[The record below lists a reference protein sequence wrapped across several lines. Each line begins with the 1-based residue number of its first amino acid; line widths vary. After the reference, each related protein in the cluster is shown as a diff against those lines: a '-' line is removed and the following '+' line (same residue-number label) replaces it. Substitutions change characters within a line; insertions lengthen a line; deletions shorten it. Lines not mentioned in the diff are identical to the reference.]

1 MDIAQFEIVYKTY
14 QPALVNF
21 AFFYLKNEQEA
32 TDTVQEVFMTIWEK
46 KDTFL
51 DTKNPKAYLMT
62 SVKNRCLNK
71 LTRKKIEQNSVDI
84 LDDIIISPDTTLSN
98 IEAKQMEAKIK
109 TLLNNLPDK
118 CKEIFILSR
127 FEQLSYKEIA
137 GLLDVSVK
145 TVENQISNA
154 LKMLRKNL
162 FTFLALAFSILQS
175 TIKNLWG

>member
-1 MDIAQFEIVYKTY
+1 
-14 QPALVNF
+14 
-21 AFFYLKNEQEA
+21 
-32 TDTVQEVFMTIWEK
+32 
-46 KDTFL
+46 
-51 DTKNPKAYLMT
+51 MT

-84 LDDIIISPDTTLSN
+84 LDDIVISPDTTLSN
-98 IEAKQMEAKIK
+98 IEAKEMEAKIK

-154 LKMLRKNL
+154 LKMLRKICLL
-162 FTFLALAFSILQS
+162 FWHWHSAFYKIL
-175 TIKNLWG
+175 